1 MSRTAKGDSFRCIH
15 ISPAAY
21 IYVYTGY
28 GIYTSMQISK
38 HGDTYVI
45 EWEDGSY
52 TVVNPD
58 SIDDTDRELAYI
70 LQSIS
75 EDSESQ

>member
-1 MSRTAKGDSFRCIH
+1 MCVRVNT
-15 ISPAAY
+15 
-21 IYVYTGY
+21 V
-28 GIYTSMQISK
+28 MQISK

-58 SIDDTDRELAYI
+58 SIDDSDRELALI

-75 EDSESQ
+75 EDSDAE

>member
-1 MSRTAKGDSFRCIH
+1 MCVRVNT
-15 ISPAAY
+15 
-21 IYVYTGY
+21 V
-28 GIYTSMQISK
+28 MQISK

-70 LQSIS
+70 LDNMCADQ
-75 EDSESQ
+75 DPQ

>member
-1 MSRTAKGDSFRCIH
+1 MHTG
-15 ISPAAY
+15 PAAY

-28 GIYTSMQISK
+28 GIYTSMQITK

-70 LQSIS
+70 LDNMC
-75 EDSESQ
+75 EDQDPQ

>member
-1 MSRTAKGDSFRCIH
+1 
-15 ISPAAY
+15 
-21 IYVYTGY
+21 
-28 GIYTSMQISK
+28 MQITK